1 MDVNAKQPKRLS
13 TPSEIK
19 ESVIFKEESE
29 GQYSNAE
36 SPMYLLVFGILTE
49 VISQYSKA
57 LFPIATTE

>member
-19 ESVIFKEESE
+19 ESGIFKEESE

-36 SPMYLLVFGILTE
+36 SQMYLMVFGILTE
-49 VISQYSKA
+49 VISQ
-57 LFPIATTE
+57 